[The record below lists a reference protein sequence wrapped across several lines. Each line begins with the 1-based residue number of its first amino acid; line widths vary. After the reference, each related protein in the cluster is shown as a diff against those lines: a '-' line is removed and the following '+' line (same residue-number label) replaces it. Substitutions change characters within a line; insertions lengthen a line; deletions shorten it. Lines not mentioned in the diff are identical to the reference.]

1 MLAPS
6 FHALEG
12 LGTKQDAMV
21 DTGKEPTKAAELQRQ
36 MSQNWDGNLPKSN
49 PGEV

>member
-6 FHALEG
+6 SHAQEG

-21 DTGKEPTKAAELQRQ
+21 DAGKERTKAAEFQRQ
-36 MSQNWDGNLPKSN
+36 LSQNWDGILPKSN
-49 PGEV
+49 PG